1 MKLAQPKRSLA
12 HTPYR
17 VKDQLRYL
25 ALVGQFPLR
34 PIRTDAELDAAT
46 DVIHRVIDQP
56 KLSRSELDYLDV
68 LEDLVDAY
76 EEETIPMDPV
86 SDGDMIRSFID
97 SHEVTQA
104 RIAAETGIAES
115 TISAILSGKRKL
127 NRGQIG
133 KLAKYFHVSTAAF
146 AD

>member
-46 DVIHRVIDQP
+46 DVIHRVIGRQP
-56 KLSRSELDYLDV
+56 SVGSVRYYHTDLLGSTRAVVQGTTV
-68 LEDLVDAY
+68 LE
-76 EEETIPMDPV
+76 
-86 SDGDMIRSFID
+86 
-97 SHEVTQA
+97 
-104 RIAAETGIAES
+104 S
-115 TISAILSGKRKL
+115 TL
-127 NRGQIG
+127 
-133 KLAKYFHVSTAAF
+133 
-146 AD
+146 